1 MEQTVRVI
9 CLLPEQMAQV
19 QLVRQS
25 ACSGDCHQCAGC
37 GAAKQTLIFQA
48 RNPIGAVP
56 GDVVSVQSDA
66 SPVLKAAAMLYLLPL
81 ALFVTGYLLGQQ
93 LGGYAVLASL
103 CGFGLGLLPVRAL
116 DRYLRGKMVYTI
128 TDFAGKRSC

>member
-1 MEQTVRVI
+1 MEQTVRVT
-9 CLLPEQMAQV
+9 CLLPDQMAQV

-37 GAAKQTLIFQA
+37 GATTQTLILQA
-48 RNPIGAVP
+48 RNPIGAQP
-56 GDVVSVQSDA
+56 GDLVRVQSA
-66 SPVLKAAAMLYLLPL
+66 SSPVLKAAAVLYILPL
-81 ALFVTGYLLGQQ
+81 ALFVAGYLLGQQ
-93 LGGYAVLASL
+93 LGGHAILTSL
-103 CGFGLGLLPVRAL
+103 CGFVLGLLPVRPM